1 MLRDPEVYLQDIADA
16 IVLIREFIGKADFEA
31 FVGDTKTSAAVIREL
46 EIIGEATKGIP
57 DSVRALEP
65 SIEWRKIAGMRDVL
79 IHAYFGIDL
88 SMVWEVVT
96 EKLPKLEQAVQR
108 LRRREDL

>member
-1 MLRDPEVYLQDIADA
+1 MLRDPEVYLQDIAEA
-16 IVLIREFIGKADFEA
+16 VALIRDFIGDANFEA
-31 FVGDTKTSAAVIREL
+31 FVRDTKTSAAVIREL
-46 EIIGEATKGIP
+46 EIIGEATKAIP

-88 SMVWEVVT
+88 AMVWEVVT
-96 EKLPKLEQAVQR
+96 EKLPELDQAVER
-108 LRRREDL
+108 LRREGGS